1 MATFLAACSR
11 FLTYCS
17 TRLSFAIGADFSIEI
32 YRRTLYQDYSFHI
45 QQNSSEIINGII
57 TKTNTVISKVLVP
70 ILNFVT
76 SMIMIVGIFSI
87 LLFINLEVAF
97 FSMLVLGS
105 AYILIAYLAKRTLIR
120 NSSVIAKQSD
130 KMVKSLQE
138 GLGGIRDVLID
149 GTQEYYS
156 NIYRKADLAFR
167 RASGDNVFISS
178 CPRYFMEVLGS
189 FYSILAYVLAQRT
202 LLVLQSQ
209 Y

>member
-1 MATFLAACSR
+1 
-11 FLTYCS
+11 
-17 TRLSFAIGADFSIEI
+17 
-32 YRRTLYQDYSFHI
+32 
-45 QQNSSEIINGII
+45 
-57 TKTNTVISKVLVP
+57 
-70 ILNFVT
+70 
-76 SMIMIVGIFSI
+76 
-87 LLFINLEVAF
+87 
-97 FSMLVLGS
+97 MLVLGS

-178 CPRYFMEVLGS
+178 CPRYFMEGIGIIFIAS
-189 FYSILAYVLAQRT
+189 MAYVLAQRDSISVAIPVLGALAVGAQK
-202 LLVLQSQ
+202 LLPSCSRYIRLIL
-209 Y
+209 